1 MDWQQLLSTKRLGLE
16 GQDIAPRDEDRSQF
30 QRDYDRIIFS
40 AAFRRLQNKTQVFPL
55 PGKIF
60 VHNRLT
66 HTLEVASVGRSLGQ
80 RLAEWLYMNKEL
92 NSPPVI
98 SEIGSVVSAACLAH
112 DLGNPPFGHS
122 GESAIAN
129 YFLHG
134 HGSSLSSEMNE
145 AEWKDFTC
153 FDGNANAFRLLTH
166 AFKGKRRG
174 GFALTYTTLSA
185 IVKYPFESTAATR
198 QKLGFF
204 QSEKDTWLQISDNL
218 QIPRLGDN
226 PLSYARH
233 PLVYLVEAADDICYQ
248 IMDVEDAFK
257 LGILGIDET
266 RELFLAFAAAP
277 GNPAAPSI
285 RETLARVSDPHE
297 QVSYLRAGAIGR
309 LTNACFGAFTHHY
322 ADIMEGRFQK
332 TLLKEIPGE
341 LKQAMQRV
349 QEVSVSRVYNHR
361 TVVEIEVAG
370 YRILGTLMDEFI
382 DAILHPERPAS
393 GKLLQL
399 MPEQYR
405 TDRTCIYSKVQTVV
419 DFISGMTDVYAL
431 DLYRKIK
438 GISLPEIG

>member
-1 MDWQQLLSTKRLGLE
+1 MDWHQLLSTKRLGVEDHTSLFRE
-16 GQDIAPRDEDRSQF
+16 EDRSQF

-66 HTLEVASVGRSLGQ
+66 HTLEVASVGRSLGH
-80 RLAEWLYMNKEL
+80 RLAEWLFVRNEIT
-92 NSPPVI
+92 SPSMI

-129 YFLHG
+129 YFMHG
-134 HGSSLSSEMNE
+134 HGSQLSSEMSD

-166 AFKGKRRG
+166 AFKGKRKG
-174 GFALTYTTLSA
+174 GFALTYTTLAS
-185 IVKYPFESTAATR
+185 IVKYPFESSAATK

-204 QSEKDTWLQISDNL
+204 QSEKNTWLNIAGEL
-218 QIPRLGDN
+218 QIPMMSSD
-226 PLSYARH
+226 PLHYVRH

-257 LGILGIDET
+257 LGILSLEET
-266 RELFLAFAAAP
+266 KALFMAFSVP
-277 GNPAAPSI
+277 DDNRVSKSME
-285 RETLARVSDPHE
+285 ETFHRVSDPHE

-309 LTNACFGAFTHHY
+309 LTHACFGVFTRHY
-322 ADIMEGRFQK
+322 SEIMEGRYQSS
-332 TLLKEIPGE
+332 LLKDIPGE
-341 LKQAMQRV
+341 LKLAMERV
-349 QEVSVSRVYNHR
+349 QEVSVNRVYNHR

-382 DAILHPERPAS
+382 DALRHPGRPAS

-399 MPEQYR
+399 MPEQYHTNR
-405 TDRTCIYSKVQTVV
+405 SDMYAKVQTVV
-419 DFISGMTDVYAL
+419 DFIAGMTDVYAL

>member
-1 MDWQQLLSTKRLGLE
+1 MDWQYLLSTTRLGLE
-16 GQDIAPRDEDRSQF
+16 DQNSVQREEDRSQF

-66 HTLEVASVGRSLGQ
+66 HTLEVASVGRSLGH
-80 RLAEWLYMNKEL
+80 RLAEWLFQRNEISNPAM
-92 NSPPVI
+92 I

-134 HGSSLSSEMNE
+134 GGNHLKSELSD

-166 AFKGKRRG
+166 AFAGKRKG

-204 QSEKDTWLQISDNL
+204 QSEKNTWLHIAGELQLPQIDA
-218 QIPRLGDN
+218 N
-226 PLSYARH
+226 PLQFARH

-257 LGILGIDET
+257 LGILSLEET
-266 RELFLAFAAAP
+266 KDLFMAFV
-277 GNPAAPSI
+277 GTQGTQVSRSI
-285 RETLARVSDPHE
+285 KETLQRVSDPHE
-297 QVSYLRAGAIGR
+297 QVSYLRAGTIGQ
-309 LTNACFGAFTHHY
+309 LTQACFGVFTNRY
-322 ADIMEGRFQK
+322 SEIMEGRFNRS
-332 TLLKEIPGE
+332 LLKEIPDD
-341 LKQAMQRV
+341 LRQAMQKV
-349 QEVSVSRVYNHR
+349 QSVSVSRVYNHR

-382 DAILHPERPAS
+382 DAVLHPERPAS

-399 MPEQYR
+399 MPAQYHN
-405 TDRTCIYSKVQTVV
+405 TQPGVYAKVQTVV
-419 DFISGMTDVYAL
+419 DFIAGMTDVYAL

-438 GISLPEIG
+438 GISLPQIG